1 VNNTLKYVSIQHELG
16 MAIGM
21 ALRLQ
26 PMLTA
31 FSRVCLRRLGLCAL
45 HFHFIENPDGDP
57 ILHASPGDEQPKH
70 FLSVPQNS
78 PAPEPPRF
86 EPIEKGSS
94 ACVYRRVRETNV
106 ENHFYSFRLGE
117 LGVITLQRRHSGL
130 DQPIIEL
137 LKPLIVRLG
146 MSCQASIEH
155 ENLLQAVAA
164 RRKAEET
171 ILFQLLHDDLTQ
183 LPNRRQLM
191 QRLDELLANAVSEGH
206 LGALLFLDLDRFKMV
221 NDTLGHSVGDL
232 LLVAVAA
239 RLQQLIGDEGL
250 VGRLSGDEF
259 VILLDHLPAP
269 QAAARTSVDAV
280 LDRIRQEF
288 ANAFIV
294 GEHLLNVTPSI
305 GVEIFPDENC
315 TAGQILRRADT
326 AMYQAKLSGLNSSV
340 YYDRQLSRELE
351 QRREIEKEL
360 KLALTNTE
368 QFELHYQTQHN
379 LAGECIGVEAL
390 IRWHSPYR
398 QAPSPN
404 TFIPVAEETGLMLEL
419 GRWVLR
425 QACEDIRE
433 LQRINL
439 PPAFHRISINV
450 SAIQFN
456 HPEFIGALMTEIN
469 AAGIDPLL
477 ITIELTE
484 TTLVRNSMASAAKI
498 AEMRSHGIKV
508 AIDDFGTGYSSLAYL
523 SRLPVETIKIDRT
536 FVHRIDSDAG
546 NRAIVETIVAL
557 GRALDIE
564 LIAEGVETEAER
576 ACLESLGCGNYQGFL
591 FGHPMPLSGLIKQL
605 QPRTALSRSS
615 TIFTPAQSDPTP

>member
-31 FSRVCLRRLGLCAL
+31 FSRVCLRRLGLSSL
-45 HFHFIENPDGDP
+45 HFHFIEGPDGDP
-57 ILHASPGDEQPKH
+57 TLIASPDNGRPRH
-70 FLSVPQNS
+70 FLSIPHNS
-78 PAPEPPRF
+78 PAPPPPSF
-86 EPIEKGSS
+86 ESNEEKSS
-94 ACVYRRVRETNV
+94 DCVHRQIREGTV
-106 ENHFYSFRLGE
+106 DFHFHSFRLGE
-117 LGVITLQRRHSGL
+117 FGVITLQRRHSGL
-130 DQPIIEL
+130 DEPIIKL

-155 ENLLQAVAA
+155 ENLLQAIAA
-164 RRKAEET
+164 RNKAEET

-191 QRLDELLANAVSEGH
+191 QRLDAQLATALKDDH

-221 NDTLGHSVGDL
+221 NDTLGHAVGDL

-239 RLQQLIGDEGL
+239 RLQQLIGDEGF

-259 VILLDHLPAP
+259 VILLGHLAS
-269 QAAARTSVDAV
+269 QATTARASVDAV
-280 LDRIRQEF
+280 LERIRCGF
-288 ANAFIV
+288 ADAFNV
-294 GEHLLNVTPSI
+294 GEHLLHVTPSI
-305 GVEIFPDENC
+305 GVEIFPDEHC
-315 TAGQILRRADT
+315 SADQILRRADT

-340 YYDRQLSRELE
+340 YYDHQLSRELE

-360 KLALTNTE
+360 KLALKDTE

-390 IRWHSPYR
+390 IRWHSPFR

-404 TFIPVAEETGLMLEL
+404 TFIPIAEETGLMLEL
-419 GRWVLR
+419 GRWVVR
-425 QACEDIRE
+425 RACADIRK
-433 LQRINL
+433 LQEIDL
-439 PPAFHRISINV
+439 PPTFGRISINI

-456 HPEFIGALMTEIN
+456 HAGFVDSLMAEVN
-469 AAGIDPLL
+469 AAGIDPSM
-477 ITIELTE
+477 IAIELTE
-484 TTLVRNSMASAAKI
+484 STLVQNSKTSAAKT
-498 AEMRSHGIKV
+498 AALQGHGIKV

-557 GRALDIE
+557 GRALEIE

-591 FGHPMPLSGLIKQL
+591 FGRPIPLSGLIEQL
-605 QPRTALSRSS
+605 LPRTAHS
-615 TIFTPAQSDPTP
+615 

>member
-1 VNNTLKYVSIQHELG
+1 VNNTLKYISIQHEIG
-16 MAIGM
+16 MAIGL

-57 ILHASPGDEQPKH
+57 VLHASPGDEQPKH

-78 PAPEPPRF
+78 PPPELPRF
-86 EPIEKGSS
+86 EPNEGDLS
-94 ACVYRRVRETNV
+94 ACIHAQVREGSI
-106 ENHFYSFRLGE
+106 ESHFYSFRLGE
-117 LGVITLQRRHSGL
+117 LGVITLQRRHGDL
-130 DQPIIEL
+130 DQAIIEL
-137 LKPLIVRLG
+137 LKPLIMRLG

-164 RRKAEET
+164 RKEAEKT

-191 QRLDELLANAVSEGH
+191 QRLDALLADAVNDGH

-259 VILLDHLPAP
+259 VILLGRLEGP
-269 QAAARTSVDAV
+269 QAVARTSVDAV
-280 LDRIRQEF
+280 LDRIREEF

-294 GEHLLNVTPSI
+294 GEHVMHVTPSI

-340 YYDRQLSRELE
+340 YYDRQLSRGLE

-360 KLALTNTE
+360 KLALKQTE

-404 TFIPVAEETGLMLEL
+404 TFIPIAEETGLMLGL
-419 GRWVLR
+419 GQWILR
-425 QACEDIRE
+425 QACHDIRE

-439 PPAFHRISINV
+439 PPTFHRISINV

-456 HPEFIGALMTEIN
+456 HADFVDSLMKEIN
-469 AAGIDPLL
+469 AADIDPLL
-477 ITIELTE
+477 IAIELTE
-484 TTLVRNSMASAAKI
+484 TTLVRNSKASAAKI
-498 AEMRSHGIKV
+498 AVLRGHGIKV
-508 AIDDFGTGYSSLAYL
+508 SIDDFGTGYSSLAYL
-523 SRLPVETIKIDRT
+523 SQLPVETIKIDRT
-536 FVHRIDSDAG
+536 FVHQIDSDAG
-546 NRAIVETIVAL
+546 NQAIVETIVAL

-591 FGHPMPLSGLIKQL
+591 FGHPMPLSDLIRQL
-605 QPRTALSRSS
+605 QLRKTVC
-615 TIFTPAQSDPTP
+615 

>member
-1 VNNTLKYVSIQHELG
+1 MSRTLKYVSIQHELG

-31 FSRVCLRRLGLCAL
+31 FSRVCLRRLGLSSL
-45 HFHFIENPDGDP
+45 HFHFIESADGDP
-57 ILHASPGDEQPKH
+57 TLNPSPEDGPPKH
-70 FLSVPQNS
+70 FLSVSHNS
-78 PAPEPPRF
+78 PAPEPPLF
-86 EPIEKGSS
+86 ESNEPGSPD
-94 ACVYRRVRETNV
+94 CIHRQTREATIDL
-106 ENHFYSFRLGE
+106 HFHSFRLGE
-117 LGVITLQRRHSGL
+117 FGVITLQRRHAGL
-130 DQPIIEL
+130 DEPIIKL

-155 ENLLQAVAA
+155 ENLLQAIAA
-164 RRKAEET
+164 RKKAEEM

-191 QRLDELLANAVSEGH
+191 QRLDAQLASALKDDH
-206 LGALLFLDLDRFKMV
+206 FGALLFLDLDRFKMV
-221 NDTLGHSVGDL
+221 NDTLGHAVGDL

-239 RLQQLIGDEGL
+239 RLQQLIADEGI

-259 VILLDHLPAP
+259 VIVLGHLAS
-269 QAAARTSVDAV
+269 QAMIARTRVDAV
-280 LDRIRQEF
+280 LERIRRGF
-288 ANAFIV
+288 AEAFNV
-294 GEHLLNVTPSI
+294 GEHLLHVTPSI
-305 GVEIFPDENC
+305 GVEIFPDEHC
-315 TAGQILRRADT
+315 SADQILRRADT

-340 YYDRQLSRELE
+340 YYDHQLSRELE

-360 KLALTNTE
+360 KLALKNTE
-368 QFELHYQTQHN
+368 QFELHYQSQHN

-398 QAPSPN
+398 PSPSPN

-419 GRWVLR
+419 GRWVVR
-425 QACEDIRE
+425 RACADIRK
-433 LQRINL
+433 LQQIDL
-439 PPAFHRISINV
+439 PQSFRRISINV

-456 HPEFIGALMTEIN
+456 YPDFVDSLMAEIE
-469 AAGIDPLL
+469 AAGIDPLM
-477 ITIELTE
+477 IAIELTE
-484 TTLVRNSMASAAKI
+484 TTLVQNGETSAAKI
-498 AEMRSHGIKV
+498 AVLRSQGIKV

-536 FVHRIDSDAG
+536 FVHRIDSDTG

-557 GRALDIE
+557 GRALEIE

-576 ACLESLGCGNYQGFL
+576 ACLEALGCGNYQGFL
-591 FGHPMPLSGLIKQL
+591 FGRPIPLPELIDQL
-605 QPRTALSRSS
+605 QARSAHS
-615 TIFTPAQSDPTP
+615 